1 LESDAIEVRQLM
13 PPLRMGSNSSVS
25 KDNYFQT

>member
-1 LESDAIEVRQLM
+1 VRQLK